1 MKATLDARSPTTAW
15 MSAMSGMSASP
26 PLPEEDSRPCSRLSS
41 SAGARA
47 SPVTLIS
54 SRSPPTSPSPLPV
67 PDSDDDRGG
76 SARCAAASWCACE
89 HEKAV
94 GGLDGGVCGTH
105 DRKATATEWTA
116 TGSAGAWTGA
126 MDPPT
131 PPAAAAATAPPP
143 LAAACGT
150 LALRVDQQ
158 AYDYALRDAQARFEE
173 TRRLAAENA
182 SLHQQLTRQRTEYEV
197 ELANAAALASQLE
210 ADLAL
215 AREGGAKAMRRLD
228 PESIP

>member
-1 MKATLDARSPTTAW
+1 
-15 MSAMSGMSASP
+15 
-26 PLPEEDSRPCSRLSS
+26 
-41 SAGARA
+41 
-47 SPVTLIS
+47 
-54 SRSPPTSPSPLPV
+54 
-67 PDSDDDRGG
+67 
-76 SARCAAASWCACE
+76 
-89 HEKAV
+89 
-94 GGLDGGVCGTH
+94 
-105 DRKATATEWTA
+105 
-116 TGSAGAWTGA
+116 